1 MTTTKGM
8 ARLVPRALRAAGLR
22 TGLAGSALLLFASVP
37 LIGCAPPDAPVVVM
51 DAGKI
56 QEVRNCPPS
65 NPKYEFECLGLACQ
79 KTLFERGTIP
89 AGARI
94 VATQG
99 THTSDVAGKT
109 WHQVK
114 FPQGDG
120 FGYAECEMQ
129 GKDVIAA
136 HGLRA
141 RDQKW

>member
-1 MTTTKGM
+1 MTTTKGR
-8 ARLVPRALRAAGLR
+8 ARLVPWALRAAGLR
-22 TGLAGSALLLFASVP
+22 TGLAGSALVLFASVH

-56 QEVRNCPPS
+56 LEVRNCPSS

-79 KTLFERGTIP
+79 KTLYERGTIP

-99 THTSDVAGKT
+99 THTSDMAGKT
-109 WHQVK
+109 SHQVK
-114 FPQGDG
+114 YSQGEG

-129 GKDVIAA
+129 DKDVIAV